1 MQTYFILAKRDF
13 CVINCSRF
21 VQERACCIAII
32 LLRYYDIYI
41 EFYQGMLHL
50 NIHMGN
56 CDVKSVIVFLREEK
70 PCMRAFMKRV
80 ADMPWRPVC
89 C

>member
-1 MQTYFILAKRDF
+1 M
-13 CVINCSRF
+13 
-21 VQERACCIAII
+21 
-32 LLRYYDIYI
+32 IYI

-80 ADMPWRPVC
+80 AAVSYTHLDVYKRQSHYT
-89 C
+89 